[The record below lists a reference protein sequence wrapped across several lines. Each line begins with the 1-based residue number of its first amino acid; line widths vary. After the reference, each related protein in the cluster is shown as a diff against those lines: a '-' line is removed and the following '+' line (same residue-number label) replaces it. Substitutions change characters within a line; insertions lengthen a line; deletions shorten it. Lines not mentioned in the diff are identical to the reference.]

1 MRAATAGGGYTL
13 ETWRTSRPSSSTTST
28 SAFERAAR
36 FESNAAGSLSRP
48 RNKRQSAAG
57 VASPCGG
64 RPSPS
69 ARSRSARSVSAS
81 PSAASSSAAGEP
93 RSADLCARPESAR
106 ADSGRAKIPKGVR
119 FAAAAAPAPQP
130 RLDTRLRRE
139 VLVPAPGLAAE
150 RAYRRPQC
158 VGLAVRLE
166 EQQPALGAD
175 RVVEEPVQGD
185 RHPSRAAAFAL
196 RPGRDRG
203 TDRGPLL
210 QPQELGRRQLCRPL
224 PTPVDTLLVVG
235 EAVDGDGAVGGGLGR
250 ARPRVRLAS
259 ASVTAGQREE
269 GQAQGGV
276 RAETHAAFV
285 PSLC

>member
-158 VGLAVRLE
+158 VGLAFRLE
-166 EQQPALGAD
+166 EQQPALGAY
-175 RVVEEPVQGD
+175 RVVEQPVQGD
-185 RHPSRAAAFAL
+185 GHAPRAAAFPL
-196 RPGRDRG
+196 RPAFDGRA
-203 TDRGPLL
+203 DRGPLL
-210 QPQELGRRQLCRPL
+210 EAQELGRGQLCRALPVPL
-224 PTPVDTLLVVG
+224 DVLLVVG
-235 EAVDGDGAVGGGLGR
+235 EPVDRDGAVGCRLGR
-250 ARPRVRLAS
+250 ARPRVLVT
-259 ASVTAGQREE
+259 SVTVAAGQREE
-269 GQAQGGV
+269 GQAQGG
-276 RAETHAAFV
+276 
-285 PSLC
+285 

>member
-36 FESNAAGSLSRP
+36 FGSNAAGSLSRP
-48 RNKRQSAAG
+48 RNKRKSAAG

-64 RPSPS
+64 SSSPS
-69 ARSRSARSVSAS
+69 ARSRSERSVSAS

-93 RSADLCARPESAR
+93 RSGNTCTRRGEACLALKMRPRQPKRARQASPLHA
-106 ADSGRAKIPKGVR
+106 
-119 FAAAAAPAPQP
+119 
-130 RLDTRLRRE
+130 RLRRE
-139 VLVPAPGLAAE
+139 VLVAAPGLAAE

-158 VGLAVRLE
+158 VGLAFRLE
-166 EQQPALGAD
+166 EQQPALGAY